1 MRANSKTRTCSSAH
15 LRWRAPECLTR
26 RPTFASDVYSLAMC
40 MIEASAGEPP
50 FAFLDDDDVRETLK
64 SGVVPEK
71 PQEMSDQVWELVVS
85 MTHADP
91 SKRVELTLVIDTLKT
106 LATEDLGDG
115 GVTRCI
121 VCTALVLDYSR
132 SVETSWDFKTNRPRA
147 VGRRHTSHLPSVVVE
162 LDATSSIVDLVAV
175 LRSGSIDEQESAVL
189 LLLQAC
195 ICDHTR
201 QQMQQE
207 NGLSALEDL
216 VKTGRTHLLQVCAL
230 GCLCWS
236 CELDSTPPD
245 AEFEALQETIGAPT
259 ESECASL
266 AQMLRNNDHDTLRT
280 VMYCA
285 CAAGANG
292 RRQLFNAGVV
302 PPLVTLLGSGNEAL
316 TIWTMDALG
325 SLACDGEARSAIV
338 AEGAIPVLVELL
350 KNGSETQ
357 RGFAACVL
365 GQLSADSAF
374 NSATVVESGAIPF
387 LVGLL
392 RAQATIPKNFAVFAL
407 DGIAAVRDEYG
418 VAIARNGGI
427 PRLIRLLRTG
437 TSRQKKLAAC
447 VLGWLANQ
455 DENRLEIAR
464 RGAIAD
470 LVTLLRSGT
479 QNQRE
484 SAAFAL
490 SFLAMDR
497 ASGAEMTNS
506 GAIAPLVALLRDG
519 TQEQKEHAVC
529 TLGSLADSHQD
540 HCRKIVDARGIGPLL
555 SFLRTR
561 NMEQKGLAAQT
572 LGCIATS
579 SEEHRREIISGE
591 VIELLVDLIRCGS
604 QEERDKGMFALCYV
618 TNHGRADTRAL
629 ASKTIISRRTSRNIS
644 SSPPLGGLRVL
655 MSARK

>member
-1 MRANSKTRTCSSAH
+1 MRYDDSLRPTCEHLCSRLKDLHEELEFTKHKSQSFSTNALGQCKAVATKFLRFLERNSNKNLVYHVINHTAVAGELKALHEEVSELFFDFLDVTAVGQWEDDRHALETVLTTAISDASIALRDLQSPRAQLEAMLTLKFELEKQHERHNETDKARMSSLNETIIHRSRVAVGQLPAWFLPSNQVEFESQPFAKSSCGSVHRGVKNDSPVVVKCCAVDDMRIDIRTARQLEKELDRLFQMEHTHIVKMLGACHVSSPPFLVYEDAINGDMGSYLSLSEDNKKEMWKLLYQAALGLAFIHSQGVIHGCLKLSNILVGADGQARLTDFGLRTMRAISKTRTCSSAH

-121 VCTALVLDYSR
+121 
-132 SVETSWDFKTNRPRA
+132 TNRPRA

-245 AEFEALQETIGAPT
+245 AEFEALQEMIGAPT

-302 PPLVTLLGSGNEAL
+302 
-316 TIWTMDALG
+316 
-325 SLACDGEARSAIV
+325 
-338 AEGAIPVLVELL
+338 
-350 KNGSETQ
+350 
-357 RGFAACVL
+357 
-365 GQLSADSAF
+365 
-374 NSATVVESGAIPF
+374 
-387 LVGLL
+387 
-392 RAQATIPKNFAVFAL
+392 
-407 DGIAAVRDEYG
+407 
-418 VAIARNGGI
+418 
-427 PRLIRLLRTG
+427 RL
-437 TSRQKKLAAC
+437 
-447 VLGWLANQ
+447 
-455 DENRLEIAR
+455 
-464 RGAIAD
+464 
-470 LVTLLRSGT
+470 
-479 QNQRE
+479 
-484 SAAFAL
+484 
-490 SFLAMDR
+490 
-497 ASGAEMTNS
+497 
-506 GAIAPLVALLRDG
+506 
-519 TQEQKEHAVC
+519 
-529 TLGSLADSHQD
+529 
-540 HCRKIVDARGIGPLL
+540 
-555 SFLRTR
+555 
-561 NMEQKGLAAQT
+561 
-572 LGCIATS
+572 
-579 SEEHRREIISGE
+579 
-591 VIELLVDLIRCGS
+591 
-604 QEERDKGMFALCYV
+604 
-618 TNHGRADTRAL
+618 
-629 ASKTIISRRTSRNIS
+629 
-644 SSPPLGGLRVL
+644 
-655 MSARK
+655 